1 MLDSECIRNSELYNH
16 LDLEDCLRHALLF
29 AFECLVRK
37 SYYTFKECDAFFY
50 YHNIPSIKLIGIF
63 SIHVDAEFE
72 TILHSK
78 IEVKCIVDAVPTPR
92 LTWSRLNATNDVTKI
107 VLKQE
112 PGNPKHGTLERNVTI
127 EDDGKWRCAANT
139 FFGGKESDFIIT
151 VIGT

>member
-1 MLDSECIRNSELYNH
+1 MHCSSLLNAWPVIA
-16 LDLEDCLRHALLF
+16 LRGVMHVFIITIFLL
-29 AFECLVRK
+29 
-37 SYYTFKECDAFFY
+37 
-50 YHNIPSIKLIGIF
+50 LIGIF

-78 IEVKCIVDAVPTPR
+78 IEVKCTVDAVPTPR

-127 EDDGKWRCAANT
+127 EDDGRWRCAANT